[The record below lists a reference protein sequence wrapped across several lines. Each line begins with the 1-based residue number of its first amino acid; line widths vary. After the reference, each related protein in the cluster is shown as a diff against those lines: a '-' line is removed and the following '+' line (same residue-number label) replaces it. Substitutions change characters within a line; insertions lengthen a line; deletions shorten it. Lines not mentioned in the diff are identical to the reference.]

1 MLFLPC
7 RLSPAGHT
15 TYCVYTAGI
24 IGNEF
29 LSLMKE
35 FPLWPVQQEMAIFQR
50 VVERG
55 SFAGAAEDVGLS
67 PSAVA
72 KLITRLEQRLGV
84 RLINRTTRHLALTAE
99 GEIPHQKQQKLAS
112 QVGPLS

>member
-1 MLFLPC
+1 M
-7 RLSPAGHT
+7 AGS
-15 TYCVYTAGI
+15 A
-24 IGNEF
+24 
-29 LSLMKE
+29 S
-35 FPLWPVQQEMAIFQR
+35 EMAIFQR

-55 SFAGAAEDVGLS
+55 SFAGASEDVGSS

-99 GEIPHQKQQKLAS
+99 GENRFFGCRLKPSPSSRVRNRLM
-112 QVGPLS
+112 PFTRL